1 MNAIENIYYSIVKTR
16 LHVAAIYYFL
26 CIQIIESTTHQS
38 AKPFL
43 PVIIAF
49 TIWHYALYLFD
60 RAYDAHLDSLNN
72 NKESL
77 KGKYRNTLL
86 YFSISIVF
94 IPILILIHY
103 KKPIIPYLFFIPITF
118 LYNLR
123 IFPNNKAIKHFTF
136 LKNFYSAIL
145 IWPLPIAV
153 MVKYYAGMNN
163 YLIEIMYWYWSF
175 IVFVFMGEVI
185 WDMRDVDGDRQEN
198 INTIPVVY
206 GLKKTRIF
214 LFTVL
219 VSVSIINI
227 LMHNSFNYIVVTF
240 YVIYILIA
248 SPNLPKWLFHLPLF
262 ISLFYYCN
270 KYL

>member
-1 MNAIENIYYSIVKTR
+1 MNTIQNIFYSIVKTR

-38 AKPFL
+38 ARLYL
-43 PVIIAF
+43 PAILSF

-72 NKESL
+72 NIESL
-77 KGKYRNTLL
+77 KGKYRKPLL

-94 IPILILIHY
+94 VPLLILIY
-103 KKPIIPYLFFIPITF
+103 YNQPILPYLFFIPITF

-123 IFPNNKAIKHFTF
+123 IFPNKKAIKHFTF
-136 LKNFYSAIL
+136 IKNLYSAVL

-153 MVKYYAGMNN
+153 MVKYYIGMNN
-163 YLIEIMYWYWSF
+163 YLLEIMYWYWSF

-185 WDMRDVDGDRQEN
+185 WDMRDVDGDKQEN
-198 INTIPVVY
+198 IMTIPVVY
-206 GLKKTRIF
+206 GLKKTRIL
-214 LFTVL
+214 LFILLIL
-219 VSVSIINI
+219 VSTINI
-227 LMHNSFNYIVVTF
+227 IAHNTFNYIVVSF
-240 YVIYILIA
+240 YILYILIA
-248 SPNLPKWLFHLPLF
+248 SPKLPKWLFHLPLF
-262 ISLFYYCN
+262 ISLLYYCN